1 MNYIYSWIYTAVRSD
16 VDANI
21 GERNLTVSSPPP
33 SLSLTTGVIF
43 YSEVVFDVFHATYRR
58 VPRESIL
65 LRPKKILN
73 GITYMHEGVTPA
85 SVSKSEVKRMY
96 IPYWIDP
103 YSTSDPIR
111 CIFLPLF
118 FSFHQIYILLA
129 AIDLITRS
137 IAYSSS
143 QIGSIRILYSAAFIW
158 IKMETR
164 VGRAIIQKSLQQANQ
179 IFERNGAIWKQIEQR
194 SILTREI
201 RCWNIKSK
209 VLSIS
214 KCTLHDFVR
223 DRMNAQST

>member
-33 SLSLTTGVIF
+33 SLTTGVIF

-58 VPRESIL
+58 VPRSRIDITTPEKDTEWNNLHARGRYTRECIEIRGKKNVYSL
-65 LRPKKILN
+65 LNRSLLDI
-73 GITYMHEGVTPA
+73 
-85 SVSKSEVKRMY
+85 R
-96 IPYWIDP
+96 
-103 YSTSDPIR
+103 SDPMHFSPP
-111 CIFLPLF
+111 FLLV
-118 FSFHQIYILLA
+118 QIYILA

-143 QIGSIRILYSAAFIW
+143 QVDSIRILYSAAFIW

-179 IFERNGAIWKQIEQR
+179 IFERNGAIGKQIEQR

-201 RCWNIKSK
+201 RC
-209 VLSIS
+209 
-214 KCTLHDFVR
+214 
-223 DRMNAQST
+223 

>member
-33 SLSLTTGVIF
+33 SLTTGVIF

-58 VPRESIL
+58 VPRSRIDITTPEKDTEWNNLHARGRYTRECIEIRGKKNVYSL
-65 LRPKKILN
+65 LNRSLLDI
-73 GITYMHEGVTPA
+73 
-85 SVSKSEVKRMY
+85 R
-96 IPYWIDP
+96 
-103 YSTSDPIR
+103 SDPMHFSPP
-111 CIFLPLF
+111 FLLV
-118 FSFHQIYILLA
+118 QIYILA

-143 QIGSIRILYSAAFIW
+143 QIDSIRILYSAAFIW

-179 IFERNGAIWKQIEQR
+179 IFERNGAIGKQIEQR

-201 RCWNIKSK
+201 RC
-209 VLSIS
+209 
-214 KCTLHDFVR
+214 
-223 DRMNAQST
+223 

>member
-58 VPRESIL
+58 VPRSRIDITTPEKDTEWNNLHARGRYTRECIEIRGKKNVYSL
-65 LRPKKILN
+65 LNRSLL
-73 GITYMHEGVTPA
+73 E
-85 SVSKSEVKRMY
+85 
-96 IPYWIDP
+96 
-103 YSTSDPIR
+103 IR

-179 IFERNGAIWKQIEQR
+179 IFERNGAIGKQIEQR
-194 SILTREI
+194 SILMREI
-201 RCWNIKSK
+201 RC
-209 VLSIS
+209 
-214 KCTLHDFVR
+214 
-223 DRMNAQST
+223 

>member
-21 GERNLTVSSPPP
+21 GERNLTVSSPLPP
-33 SLSLTTGVIF
+33 LSLTTGVIF

-58 VPRESIL
+58 VPRSRIDITTPEKDTEWNNLHARGRYTRECIEIRGKKNVYSL
-65 LRPKKILN
+65 LNRSLL
-73 GITYMHEGVTPA
+73 E
-85 SVSKSEVKRMY
+85 
-96 IPYWIDP
+96 
-103 YSTSDPIR
+103 IR

-143 QIGSIRILYSAAFIW
+143 QVDSIRILYSAAFIW

-179 IFERNGAIWKQIEQR
+179 IFERNGAIGKQIEQR
-194 SILTREI
+194 SILTRELL
-201 RCWNIKSK
+201 KY
-209 VLSIS
+209 
-214 KCTLHDFVR
+214 
-223 DRMNAQST
+223 

>member
-33 SLSLTTGVIF
+33 SLTTGVIF

-96 IPYWIDP
+96 IPY
-103 YSTSDPIR
+103 
-111 CIFLPLF
+111 
-118 FSFHQIYILLA
+118 
-129 AIDLITRS
+129 
-137 IAYSSS
+137 
-143 QIGSIRILYSAAFIW
+143 
-158 IKMETR
+158 
-164 VGRAIIQKSLQQANQ
+164 
-179 IFERNGAIWKQIEQR
+179 
-194 SILTREI
+194 
-201 RCWNIKSK
+201 
-209 VLSIS
+209 
-214 KCTLHDFVR
+214 
-223 DRMNAQST
+223 

>member
-33 SLSLTTGVIF
+33 SLTTGVIF

-58 VPRESIL
+58 VPRSRIDITTPEKDTEWNNLHARGRYTRECIEIRGKKNVYSL
-65 LRPKKILN
+65 LNRSLLDI
-73 GITYMHEGVTPA
+73 
-85 SVSKSEVKRMY
+85 R
-96 IPYWIDP
+96 
-103 YSTSDPIR
+103 SDPMHFSPP
-111 CIFLPLF
+111 FLLV
-118 FSFHQIYILLA
+118 QIYILA

-179 IFERNGAIWKQIEQR
+179 IFERNGAIGKQIEQR

-201 RCWNIKSK
+201 RC
-209 VLSIS
+209 
-214 KCTLHDFVR
+214 
-223 DRMNAQST
+223 

>member
-33 SLSLTTGVIF
+33 SLSNNGCNILFWSRI
-43 YSEVVFDVFHATYRR
+43 RR
-58 VPRESIL
+58 VPRYISTCSSRIDITTPEKDTEWNNLHARGRYTRECIEIRGKKNVYSL
-65 LRPKKILN
+65 LNRSLLDI
-73 GITYMHEGVTPA
+73 
-85 SVSKSEVKRMY
+85 R
-96 IPYWIDP
+96 
-103 YSTSDPIR
+103 SDPMHFSPP
-111 CIFLPLF
+111 FLLV
-118 FSFHQIYILLA
+118 QIYILA

-143 QIGSIRILYSAAFIW
+143 QVDSIRILYSAAFIW

-179 IFERNGAIWKQIEQR
+179 IFERNGAIGKQIEQR
-194 SILTREI
+194 SILTSEI

-214 KCTLHDFVR
+214 KCALHDFVR

>member
-33 SLSLTTGVIF
+33 SLSNNGCNILFWSRI
-43 YSEVVFDVFHATYRR
+43 RR
-58 VPRESIL
+58 VPRYISTCSSRIDITTPEKDTEWNNLHARGRYTRECIEIRGKKNVYSL
-65 LRPKKILN
+65 LNRSLL
-73 GITYMHEGVTPA
+73 E
-85 SVSKSEVKRMY
+85 
-96 IPYWIDP
+96 
-103 YSTSDPIR
+103 IR

-214 KCTLHDFVR
+214 KCALHDFVR